1 MAELTGKRA
10 LITGGSS
17 GIGAALARLLAA
29 DGVHLVLTAR
39 RRAALDAVAAECRSR
54 GVRVDVIVADL
65 GRSGAAAAVWTE
77 ACAGGAIDICI
88 NNAGFGYFRPFTEAD
103 WARDSEMLQ
112 LNITSLVELSRQFVA
127 ARAPHSERSY
137 LMNIASLAAFQAVP
151 NMAVYA
157 ATKAFVLHFT
167 EALHH
172 ELRGTPVSATC
183 VCPGGT
189 VTEFHAQAGAGNYGW
204 LANASMLSAHR
215 CAKLALA
222 AMRRGKPF
230 VVTGLLN
237 RISAFGVRL
246 IPRWFASFM
255 ARRVMGKPR
264 PGQLPSRS
272 IAA

>member
-1 MAELTGKRA
+1 MSELTGKRA
-10 LITGGSS
+10 LITGASS

-29 DGVHLVLTAR
+29 DGVHLVLAAR
-39 RRAALDAVAAECRSR
+39 RRAALDEVAAECRAR

-65 GRSGAAAAVWTE
+65 GNRDAATTLWTE
-77 ACAGGAIDICI
+77 ASASGAIDICV
-88 NNAGFGYFRPFTEAD
+88 NNAGFGYFRPFSVAD

-112 LNITSLVELSRQFVA
+112 LNITSLVELSRRFVVS
-127 ARAPHSERSY
+127 RAGATDRGY
-137 LMNIASLAAFQAVP
+137 LLNVASLAAFQAVP

-172 ELRGTPVSATC
+172 ELRGTAVSATC

-189 VTEFHAQAGAGNYGW
+189 VTEFHAQAGAGNYGK
-204 LANASMLSAHR
+204 LADASMISAEH
-215 CAKLALA
+215 CAQLALR
-222 AMRRGKPF
+222 AMRRRKAI
-230 VVTGLLN
+230 VVTGWLN
-237 RISAFGVRL
+237 KISAFGVRL
-246 IPRWFASFM
+246 VPRWFASFM

-264 PGQLPSRS
+264 PGELPSRS